1 MAPTQLIWRG
11 GGLTCVIAGVLL
23 ATGQITN
30 LLGDDTQFGT
40 VVGGNLIHIAH
51 LLLIFAL
58 ISLYSAQA
66 RRSGVLGLL
75 GTAMGIIGTSLIVT
89 IVFVNTAGAYSVRV
103 PPSGNGSPVRS
114 TVPEAT
120 AWILDSVYSVLGP
133 PIFTIGLIVFG
144 LATVRAGR
152 FPPGVGALLVL
163 GAALAFLGCPL
174 SYVYA
179 CAVTF
184 GRGVYIVFV
193 LGTVLIGVGFAW
205 LGFLLLFER
214 RRRAA

>member
-11 GGLTCVIAGVLL
+11 GGLTCVVAGVLL

-30 LLGDDTQFGT
+30 LLGGDPQFGT

-103 PPSGNGSPVRS
+103 PPNGTGSPVRS

-120 AWILDSVYSVLGP
+120 EWILDSVYSVLGP

-184 GRGVYIVFV
+184 GRGAYILFV

-205 LGFLLLFER
+205 LGFLLLLER